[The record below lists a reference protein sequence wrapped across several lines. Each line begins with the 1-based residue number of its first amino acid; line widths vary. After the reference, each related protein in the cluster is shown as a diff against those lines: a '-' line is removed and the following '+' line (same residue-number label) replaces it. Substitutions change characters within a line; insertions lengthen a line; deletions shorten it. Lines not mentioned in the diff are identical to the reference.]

1 MAALTRTF
9 RSLHVRNYR
18 LYFFAQIVSMSGVW
32 MQSIAQGW
40 LVYDLTDSA
49 VWLGTVVALQF
60 GPVLLVGPWG
70 GLLADRAD
78 KRKLLLVTQVLATV
92 LATILGVLVLAD
104 VVELWMVLVLA
115 VLYGSVNAVDNPAR
129 QSFVIEMVG
138 SDDLANAVGL
148 NSVIVNGSRIVGPA
162 LAGILFYTV
171 GLAAPFLVNA
181 VSYLFVIGALLA
193 MRTDELRPAPPVAR
207 EPGQLRAG
215 FRYVWNTPQ
224 LLLPLAIMAVVGTLG
239 YNFSVILPLMAK
251 VAFGR
256 GAETYSALTTAMGIG
271 ALAGGLVAASRR
283 RPTRRL
289 LIGATVAFG
298 VSSMIVAYAPTLDS
312 ALALLVPMGAFS
324 VLFVAT
330 TNSLLQ
336 LNSDPAM
343 RGRVMSLWAVVFLGS
358 TPIGSP
364 LTGLVASA
372 WGPRFALAAGGAIT
386 VLAGLGAFAAL
397 RARARRA
404 ERARP
409 APEAPEQVAAATE
422 APSGRDGRHIH
433 TGLPDEPDESE
444 VFDDLLEEPARR
456 AAARGEVT

>member
-1 MAALTRTF
+1 MAALARTF
-9 RSLHVRNYR
+9 RSLRIRNYR
-18 LYFFAQIVSMSGVW
+18 LYFFAQLVSMSGVW

-60 GPVLLVGPWG
+60 GPVLFIGPWG

-78 KRKLLLVTQVLATV
+78 KRKLLLTTQVLAMVLATV
-92 LATILGVLVLAD
+92 LGLLVALD
-104 VVELWMVLVLA
+104 VVQLWMVLVLA
-115 VLYGSVNAVDNPAR
+115 ALYGTVNAIDNPAR

-138 SDDLANAVGL
+138 PEDLANAVGL
-148 NSVIVNGSRIVGPA
+148 NSVIVNGSRIIGPA
-162 LAGILFYTV
+162 LAGALFYTV

-181 VSYLFVIGALLA
+181 GSYFFVIGALLA
-193 MRTDELRPAPPVAR
+193 MRTAELQPAPHVAR

-215 FRYVWNTPQ
+215 FRYVWQSPQ

-251 VAFGR
+251 EVFGR
-256 GAETYSALTTAMGIG
+256 GAETYSVLTTAMGIG
-271 ALAGGLVAASRR
+271 ALAGGLIAASRR

-289 LIGATVAFG
+289 LIGATIVFG
-298 VSSMIVAYAPTLDS
+298 LSSIAVAYAPTLD
-312 ALALLVPMGAFS
+312 AAIALLLPMGVFS

-336 LNSDPAM
+336 LNAEPAM

-372 WGPRFALAAGGAIT
+372 WGPRFALAAGGVIT
-386 VLAGLGAFAAL
+386 VLAGVAVYATL
-397 RARARRA
+397 RARRA
-404 ERARP
+404 RRAAP
-409 APEAPEQVAAATE
+409 AAPEPALEPDA
-422 APSGRDGRHIH
+422 GH
-433 TGLPDEPDESE
+433 TWTCLPDDVDESE
-444 VFDDLLEEPARR
+444 AFDDLREAPPRR
-456 AAARGEVT
+456 AAKSDSTV